1 MKNYELTYLVSPDL
15 SGEQVQTLTEKIAD
29 YVTEETGIIIK
40 TSKPSKISL
49 GYLIKKRGEAF
60 LVSIDFS
67 LNPEKIINIEKN
79 ILKEGDILRHLVIIK
94 EEKKEAPVRTRIKPK
109 TEESQ
114 STKVELKEIDK
125 KIEEILK

>member
-40 TSKPSKISL
+40 TPKPSKVSL
-49 GYLIKKRGEAF
+49 GYLIKEKGEAF

-67 LNPEKIINIEKN
+67 LNPEKITNIEKN

-94 EEKKEAPVRTRIKPK
+94 EGKKETPVRKRIKPK
-109 TEESQ
+109 TDEPQ
-114 STKVELKEIDK
+114 SEKVELKEIDK
-125 KIEEILK
+125 KIEEILQ